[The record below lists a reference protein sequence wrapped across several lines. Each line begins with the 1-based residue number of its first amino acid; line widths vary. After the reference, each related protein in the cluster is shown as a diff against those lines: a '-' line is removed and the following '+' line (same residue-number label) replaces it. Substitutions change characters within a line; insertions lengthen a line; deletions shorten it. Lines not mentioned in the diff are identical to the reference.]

1 MQSFLKNTKS
11 VALPST
17 DKENMGPLAGPGLVS
32 DSDVTGPVLESCKGD
47 SASESC

>member
-17 DKENMGPLAGPGLVS
+17 DKENTGPEFV
-32 DSDVTGPVLESCKGD
+32 SDVTGLVLEFCKGD
-47 SASESC
+47 AASC